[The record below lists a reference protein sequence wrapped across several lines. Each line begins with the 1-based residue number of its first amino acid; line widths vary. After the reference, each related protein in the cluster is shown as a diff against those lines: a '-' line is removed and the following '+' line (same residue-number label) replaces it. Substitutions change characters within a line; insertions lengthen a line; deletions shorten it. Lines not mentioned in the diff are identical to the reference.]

1 MRAQVDRPL
10 GIRIGIE
17 LAAAP
22 VGEYN
27 AADRPVRRSGSTS
40 VEGQQDGRYR
50 LLHEVQA
57 GAGNLKPTA
66 DNVEERQAGDHRYLP
81 CVRNQDLQDRESGLR
96 TVSLGPGL
104 AAAGARGR

>member
-1 MRAQVDRPL
+1 MRAHWSRRAGARL
-10 GIRIGIE
+10 GTE
-17 LAAAP
+17 LAAGP

-81 CVRNQDLQDRESGLR
+81 RVRNQDLQDREGGLR
-96 TVSLGPGL
+96 TFSLGPGP
-104 AAAGARGR
+104 ATARAWGR